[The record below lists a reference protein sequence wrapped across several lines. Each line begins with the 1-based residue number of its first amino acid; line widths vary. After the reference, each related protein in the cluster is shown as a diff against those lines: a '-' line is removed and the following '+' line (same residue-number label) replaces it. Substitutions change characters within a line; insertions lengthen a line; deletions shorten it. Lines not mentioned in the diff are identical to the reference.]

1 MIMYSREI
9 VTLTIV
15 TILHSQ
21 NYLSSVFQCSN
32 YEVFLYLAKILVLYL
47 RNMSASEGPYFYAFL
62 MFAAFNLS
70 LWTVIK
76 AMVFNV
82 ASSFAIISSVFEMLA
97 CGYY

>member
-1 MIMYSREI
+1 
-9 VTLTIV
+9 
-15 TILHSQ
+15 
-21 NYLSSVFQCSN
+21 
-32 YEVFLYLAKILVLYL
+32 
-47 RNMSASEGPYFYAFL
+47 MSASEGPYFYAFL

-76 AMVFNV
+76 EMVFNV